1 MQLIVSASRVSN
13 RNHKNWSIEAEK
25 GRIQVAGFAPF
36 CLLYYFSIS
45 RILPIDILVF
55 IAAIA
60 T

>member
-1 MQLIVSASRVSN
+1 MSN